1 MQDFTHITQ
10 RHAIGLMIDK
20 MLDKLDDT
28 ANKEKTIQNI
38 VDLSERFL
46 GNESNK
52 DKYNAVKKAL
62 ADPDNRWVKLI
73 DEMLLTTDRNVA
85 KTTLLNLGYESFLR

>member
-10 RHAIGLMIDK
+10 RHAIGLMIDN
-20 MLDKLDDT
+20 MLDKLDDA

-52 DKYNAVKKAL
+52 DKYNAVKR
-62 ADPDNRWVKLI
+62 P
-73 DEMLLTTDRNVA
+73 LLTLITD
-85 KTTLLNLGYESFLR
+85 G